1 MEIVITTISIAF
13 GISFLINLNQMRK
26 QEQLEDYIN
35 DLEESNLKY
44 YELFGTLRSRLG
56 DSYSRMKAIDRL
68 GSFESELAGTRG
80 CEFIACSTKQRKVL
94 RTYSLTLLDIK
105 KSILLQ
111 DLIRLSQNPL

>member
-44 YELFGTLRSRLG
+44 YELFGSLRSRLG

-68 GSFESELAGTRG
+68 GSFEADDETGYIFKELKD
-80 CEFIACSTKQRKVL
+80 IIKQL
-94 RTYSLTLLDIK
+94 HG
-105 KSILLQ
+105 
-111 DLIRLSQNPL
+111 DLEWIQ

>member
-44 YELFGTLRSRLG
+44 YELFGSLRSRLG

-68 GSFESELAGTRG
+68 GSFEADDETGYIFKELKD
-80 CEFIACSTKQRKVL
+80 IIKQL
-94 RTYSLTLLDIK
+94 HG
-105 KSILLQ
+105 
-111 DLIRLSQNPL
+111 DLE

>member
-1 MEIVITTISIAF
+1 MEIVITTISVAF

-44 YELFGTLRSRLG
+44 YELFGSLRSRLG

-68 GSFESELAGTRG
+68 GSFEADDETGYIFKELKD
-80 CEFIACSTKQRKVL
+80 IIKQL
-94 RTYSLTLLDIK
+94 HGDIE
-105 KSILLQ
+105 
-111 DLIRLSQNPL
+111 

>member
-1 MEIVITTISIAF
+1 MEIVITTISVAF

-44 YELFGTLRSRLG
+44 YELFGSLRSRLG

-68 GSFESELAGTRG
+68 GSFESDDETGYIFKELKD
-80 CEFIACSTKQRKVL
+80 IIKQL
-94 RTYSLTLLDIK
+94 HG
-105 KSILLQ
+105 
-111 DLIRLSQNPL
+111 DLE

>member
-1 MEIVITTISIAF
+1 MEIVVITLSVAF

-44 YELFGTLRSRLG
+44 YELFGSLRSRLG

-68 GSFESELAGTRG
+68 GSFESDDETGYIFKELKD
-80 CEFIACSTKQRKVL
+80 IIKQL
-94 RTYSLTLLDIK
+94 HG
-105 KSILLQ
+105 
-111 DLIRLSQNPL
+111 DLE

>member
-1 MEIVITTISIAF
+1 MEIVITTISVAF

-44 YELFGTLRSRLG
+44 YELFGSLRSRLG

-68 GSFESELAGTRG
+68 GSFEADDETGYIFKELKD
-80 CEFIACSTKQRKVL
+80 IIKQL
-94 RTYSLTLLDIK
+94 HG
-105 KSILLQ
+105 
-111 DLIRLSQNPL
+111 DLE

>member
-1 MEIVITTISIAF
+1 MEIVVITLSVAC

-44 YELFGTLRSRLG
+44 YELFGSLRSRLG

-68 GSFESELAGTRG
+68 GSFESDDETGYIFKELKD
-80 CEFIACSTKQRKVL
+80 IIKQL
-94 RTYSLTLLDIK
+94 HG
-105 KSILLQ
+105 
-111 DLIRLSQNPL
+111 DLE

>member
-44 YELFGTLRSRLG
+44 YELFGSLRSRLG

-68 GSFESELAGTRG
+68 GSFESDDETGYIFKELKD
-80 CEFIACSTKQRKVL
+80 IIKQL
-94 RTYSLTLLDIK
+94 HG
-105 KSILLQ
+105 
-111 DLIRLSQNPL
+111 DLE

>member
-44 YELFGTLRSRLG
+44 YELFGSLRSRLG

-68 GSFESELAGTRG
+68 GSFEADDETGYIFKELKD
-80 CEFIACSTKQRKVL
+80 IIKQL
-94 RTYSLTLLDIK
+94 HGDIE
-105 KSILLQ
+105 
-111 DLIRLSQNPL
+111 